1 MEYGS
6 RIVPPKLTTVE
17 RDALPVLVGGIIYNT
32 TTNTTQ
38 QWNGTAWVDLS
49 SSAPVTIYRQFLSDN
64 ATRTTTSTAAVY
76 PNITSVT
83 LTGLTIG
90 VSYSLNIS
98 VEAANGNAGQKSY
111 CRVFLGATQVL
122 EGTSYA
128 NVVGKFQISSGL
140 ATFTATATT
149 QVVQLTGA
157 VSGNTGSY
165 RNFRVL
171 AIQL

>member
-38 QWNGTAWVDLS
+38 QWNGSAWVDLS

-64 ATRTTTSTAAVY
+64 ATRTTASTTFV
-76 PNITSVT
+76 NITSVT

-90 VSYSLNIS
+90 VSYAVNVS
-98 VEAANGNAGQKSY
+98 VELANGNAGQKSQ
-111 CRVFLGATQVL
+111 CRVFIGATQII
-122 EGTSYA
+122 EGTGNSA
-128 NVVGKFQISSGL
+128 VVALFQTQGGL

-149 QVVQLTGA
+149 QVVQLQGRAT
-157 VSGNTGSY
+157 GNTASF
-165 RNFRVL
+165 RNYRVL